1 MIKIGAKKLENPILA
16 KVEELSG
23 QNLFTCYFC
32 GTCSASC
39 PFSLAMDIAP
49 DKVIRYL
56 QFGKS
61 EILSAKTPW
70 VCSACFTCAV
80 RCPRNLDIA
89 KIMEA
94 LRLLKIRK
102 NIDITKLESLS
113 DEELEELPQLALVSN
128 FRKKTG

>member
-1 MIKIGAKKLENPILA
+1 MIKIKSKKIENPILA
-16 KVEELSG
+16 KVEELSA

-32 GTCSASC
+32 GTCSAGC
-39 PFSLAMDIAP
+39 PFTSEMDITL

-61 EILSAKTPW
+61 EVLSAKTPW
-70 VCSACFTCAV
+70 ICATCFTCAV

-94 LRLLKIRK
+94 LRLLKLRK
-102 NIDITKLESLS
+102 NIDVTGISKLSS
-113 DEELEELPQLALVSN
+113 EELEDLPQIALVSN
-128 FRKKTG
+128 LRKKTG